1 MTDLVKRLRNL
12 VGQYIGD
19 ANIDDELQGAAD
31 RIEEL
36 EHLFDLR
43 WAADMRAI
51 RLWQSAHPDQPRTW
65 PDHADLGTWCLSRIE
80 TLEAALREI
89 TWIATPDHAMARSRA
104 THIARKALEEK

>member
-1 MTDLVKRLRNL
+1 MTNDLVRRLRNL

-19 ANIDDELQGAAD
+19 ADIDDELQGAAD

-51 RLWQSAHPDQPRTW
+51 RLWQSAHPDQP
-65 PDHADLGTWCLSRIE
+65 LSLI
-80 TLEAALREI
+80 
-89 TWIATPDHAMARSRA
+89 
-104 THIARKALEEK
+104 HI

>member
-1 MTDLVKRLRNL
+1 MTDDLVSDDLVKWLRSGN
-12 VGQYIGD
+12 VAGM
-19 ANIDDELQGAAD
+19 NEAAD
-31 RIEEL
+31 RIDKL

-80 TLEAALREI
+80 KLEAALQKI
-89 TWIATPDHAMARSRA
+89 DRSECL
-104 THIARKALEEK
+104 HPHDIVEIARKVLVEGKNGQ